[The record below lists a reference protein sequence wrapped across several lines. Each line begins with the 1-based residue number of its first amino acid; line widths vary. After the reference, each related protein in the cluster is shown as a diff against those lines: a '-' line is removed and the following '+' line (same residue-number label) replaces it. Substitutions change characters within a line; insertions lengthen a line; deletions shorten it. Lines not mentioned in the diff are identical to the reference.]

1 MDGVLVD
8 NGDFHYKSFEAFAKE
23 HQLPFNAEIYHR
35 DITGRTN
42 ESIMKNLFG
51 DKINDAQIAQ
61 YAYDKEALYREMYKP
76 FMKMPVGLAEL
87 LEAFEKKNIS
97 CAVAS
102 NGPFENI
109 DFVLDELNIRK
120 YFKYVVNATM
130 VKHGKPAPDVYLKAA
145 ELLGTPTE
153 NCLVFEDSP
162 TGIEAAIAA
171 GIKVIGI
178 TSTHQASE
186 LIGTAY
192 IVKDFSDPAIKKL
205 FID

>member
-8 NGDFHYKSFEAFAKE
+8 NGDFHYKSFEAFAQE
-23 HQLPFNAEIYHR
+23 HNLPFNEEIYHK

-51 DKINDAQIAQ
+51 DQVTDAEVAR
-61 YAYDKEALYREMYKP
+61 YAYDKEELYRKMYKP
-76 FMKMPVGLAEL
+76 FIKIPAGLADL
-87 LEAFEKKNIS
+87 LNIFEKKGIT

-109 DFVLDELNIRK
+109 DFVLDELNIRRH
-120 YFKYVVNATM
+120 FKYLVNATM

-145 ELLGTPTE
+145 ELLGSPVE

-162 TGIEAAIAA
+162 TGIDAAIAA

-178 TSTHQASE
+178 TTTHQASE
-186 LIGTAY
+186 LIGTTY
-192 IVKDFSDPAIKKL
+192 IVKDFSDPVIINL